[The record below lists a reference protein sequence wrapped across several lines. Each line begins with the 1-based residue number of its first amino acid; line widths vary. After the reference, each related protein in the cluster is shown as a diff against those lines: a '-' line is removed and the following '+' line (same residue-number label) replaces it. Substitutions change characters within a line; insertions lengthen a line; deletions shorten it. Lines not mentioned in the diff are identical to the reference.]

1 MSTVSD
7 VKTIVELAAIGAIAY
22 GGYKL
27 ITSSPVKQVTDTV
40 TEFVEDVSDAVQQ
53 APETIQGMN
62 TAAQTAAETY
72 VNEVSTAVDDTVTK
86 VGGKAAIAAFGQ
98 WLSDIS
104 GKKDPD
110 TGTVTYDSES
120 AMKTNAAMQTIK
132 AVGDFAGS
140 ALSGAGSFFKSFLG
154 IKD

>member
-27 ITSSPVKQVTDTV
+27 VTSSPVKQVTDTV

-62 TAAQTAAETY
+62 TAAQVATETY
-72 VNEVSTAVDDTVTK
+72 VNEVSKAAEDEVVKIT
-86 VGGKAAIAAFGQ
+86 GKAATQYFWN
-98 WLSDIS
+98 WLNGNKGEIQED
-104 GKKDPD
+104 
-110 TGTVTYDSES
+110 GTIVYNSES
-120 AMKTNAAMQTIK
+120 ALKTNAAMQTIK

-140 ALSGAGSFFKSFLG
+140 AVSGATSFFKSILG

>member
-72 VNEVSTAVDDTVTK
+72 VNEVSKAAEDEVVKIT
-86 VGGKAAIAAFGQ
+86 GKAATQYFWN
-98 WLSDIS
+98 WLNGNKGEIQED
-104 GKKDPD
+104 
-110 TGTVTYDSES
+110 GTIVYNSES

-132 AVGDFAGS
+132 AVGDVAGS
-140 ALSGAGSFFKSFLG
+140 AVSGVTSFFKDLLG
-154 IKD
+154 IKS